1 MDERKPVIQ
10 FRDFGFHY
18 KIQKNPTLFDI
29 NLTIYEGEKVLIL
42 GASGS
47 GKSTLANCI
56 NGVIPFFH
64 DGTVTGSLKVN
75 GVETRDLS
83 IFRLSHSVGTVLQDS
98 DAQFVGLSVGEDIA
112 FAMENDNIPRR
123 EMLPEVLARSK
134 AVGMEDFLAAVPFN
148 LSGGQKQKVALAGVL
163 GEDMN
168 ILIFD
173 EPLASLDPYTGTVAI
188 DLIDRIAREAGR
200 TVIIIEHRLEDV
212 LYRPVNRVILLDKG
226 RIAADSPVFDLLS
239 GGALPAYGIREP
251 LYIAALKYAGCELS
265 SIHGLEDPVNMELSE
280 DDRGKLRE
288 FFLRPA
294 GIVPPELGD
303 ETVRLEG
310 VTFAY
315 NQAPGGKDAVRDIAF
330 SIRKGER
337 VALIGKNGAG
347 KSTLARLICGI
358 ERPGAGTIHI
368 NGEDSKTLSVKEIG
382 AEIGYVMQNPNQM
395 LVKDIIKDEVE
406 LALRLRSL
414 PEDEVKSRAEET
426 LRTCELYRMRNWPV
440 DAVSYG
446 QKKRITVASILALEP
461 DVIILDEP
469 TAGQDHRHYTEI
481 INFINRLN
489 SEYGKTIIF
498 ITHDMHMAIE
508 NTDRAIVLSEGELI
522 ADDSVFS
529 VLSDDA
535 VIERA
540 NLKQTSLYTLA
551 RKLDITPEKCI
562 EHYIQHERMAKASAV
577 TANE

>member
-1 MDERKPVIQ
+1 MEERKPVIQ

-47 GKSTLANCI
+47 GKSTLANCV

-64 DGTVTGSLKVN
+64 EGTITGSLKVN

-83 IFRLSHSVGTVLQDS
+83 IFKLSHSVGTVLQDA

-112 FAMENDNIPRR
+112 FAMENDNMPRR
-123 EMLPEVLARSK
+123 EMLPKVAARSK
-134 AVGMEDFLAAVPFN
+134 TVGMEDFLAAVPFN

-188 DLIDRIAREAGR
+188 DMIDRIAREAGR

-212 LYRPVNRVILLDKG
+212 LYRPINRVILLDQG

-239 GGALPAYGIREP
+239 GGALPRYGIREP

-265 SIHGLEDPVNMELSE
+265 NIHGLEDPVTMELSE
-280 DDRGKLRE
+280 SDRERLRG
-288 FFLRPA
+288 FFSRPA
-294 GIVPPELGD
+294 DLAPPALG
-303 ETVRLEG
+303 EEAVRLEG

-315 NQAPGGKDAVRDIAF
+315 GHAPGGKDAVRDIAF
-330 SIRKGER
+330 SVRKGER

-358 ERPGAGTIHI
+358 EKPRAGVIRI
-368 NGEDSKTLSVKEIG
+368 NGADSKTLSVKEIG
-382 AEIGYVMQNPNQM
+382 EEIGYVMQNPNQM
-395 LVKDIIKDEVE
+395 LVKDTIKDEVE
-406 LALRLRSL
+406 LALRLRGL
-414 PEDEVKSRAEET
+414 GEDEVKKRVEET

-461 DVIILDEP
+461 EVIILDEP

-489 SEYGKTIIF
+489 AEYGKTIIF

-508 NTDRAIVLSEGELI
+508 NTDRAIVLSGGELI

-551 RKLDITPEKCI
+551 RRLDIAPEKCI
-562 EHYIQHERMAKASAV
+562 EHYIQYERMAKMSVV